1 MKLPSSF
8 AFILLATALPAAWAA
23 PASAATDLTYTAA
36 QIVFNHPG
44 PYAQAQ
50 LEAAA
55 GMHAGTRFKADDLGT
70 ATQSLVDTGFF
81 AKVGATVAGL
91 VDAAVVIFDIEPID
105 RAQMLHVG
113 FENFVWLTHA
123 ELEDAL
129 HVKSPLFLDY
139 LPESSALEDAFN
151 AALTD
156 ALAAKGIAA
165 RVTHETVEPTVLHPE
180 RVIEFRIVS
189 PHISVANVKLD
200 GVSPDLAPL
209 IQKSVNAAVRAGYN
223 QGLAGETTEDRILAP
238 LLDAGYIQALL
249 TNVSLSPT
257 LSGDAASVVLSA
269 TLSPGEVYR
278 ISSIAYAG
286 TPLLS
291 AESFAASQKL
301 HPGDIASRALLFQTL
316 APLDAAYRRQ
326 GYMDVIAEAVPDAN
340 PSTHRVAYTVSVKPG
355 EQYRIHQV
363 TADNLDPAAQADF
376 DRGFLMKAGE
386 LYNPEYVTGFLKN
399 NTALKALLGYSATFK
414 AYADPN
420 THTVDL
426 VLTFIHGAGAD
437 VIIVSP

>member
-1 MKLPSSF
+1 MKLPSGV
-8 AFILLATALPAAWAA
+8 AFILLVAAFRLPFATPARAA
-23 PASAATDLTYTAA
+23 ADLTYTAA

-44 PYAQAQ
+44 PYTQAQ
-50 LEAAA
+50 LETAA
-55 GMHAGTRFKADDLGT
+55 GMHAGTRFKADDLG
-70 ATQSLVDTGFF
+70 AAAQSLIDTGFF
-81 AKVGATVAGL
+81 AKVGATLSGDVNKAN
-91 VDAAVVIFDIEPID
+91 VIFDVEPID
-105 RAQMLHVG
+105 RAQMPHVG

-129 HVKSPLFLDY
+129 HTKSPLFLDY
-139 LPESSALEDAFN
+139 LPEGSPLEDGFN

-156 ALAAKGIAA
+156 ALAAKGITAH
-165 RVTHETVEPTVLHPE
+165 VTHATVEPTPLHPE

-189 PHISVANVKLD
+189 PHIGVANVKLD

-238 LLDAGYIQALL
+238 LLDAGYLQASL

-269 TLSPGEVYR
+269 TLSPGEIYR
-278 ISSIAYAG
+278 VSSITFAG

-291 AESFAASQKL
+291 AESFTASEKL

-326 GYMDVIAEAVPDAN
+326 GYMDVIAEATPVLDPA
-340 PSTHRVAYTVSVKPG
+340 THQVAYTVSVKPG
-355 EQYRIHQV
+355 EQYRVHQV
-363 TADNLDPAAQADF
+363 TAENLDPAAQADF

-386 LYNPEYVTGFLKN
+386 LYNPEYVAGFLKN

-426 VLTFIHGAGAD
+426 VLTFIRGAGAD
-437 VIIVSP
+437 LIVVSP